1 MNDVMNLLD
10 AKLKAAFAPYPASEA
25 MTDLKDEI
33 RSNLAAAAEEKL
45 ATGMTA
51 QQAADEAWTE
61 FGPLGELLKETA
73 GESAGDEA
81 TDNADQG
88 QQAEDKPHH
97 GRNININFGQ
107 GAHGWDGDLDT
118 LDDFL
123 QQTLSAAKDGAKK
136 AMAAGS
142 AAMSAGQDAAREAAD
157 QARHAA
163 EEAATGG
170 AAAADAAREAA
181 AQTKAGAQ
189 AVAAPAKQSATAA
202 KEAAKAAQQ
211 EVVDGLDREPANV
224 LTAELADVAHV
235 VIDYPVADL
244 VVVPTDAAELTVEER
259 FSTAKPAYF
268 GTLTQA
274 GDTVTVHGGN
284 YPHSTVRVVING
296 HRFGFWAQA
305 TVRVPRSFT
314 GTLAVSTTAG
324 NVTLSDFA
332 QAVAVRLQATSGDL
346 LVARAQLA
354 SLAATTKSGDTQLET
369 VEIAGAVKVTAA
381 SGDVVL
387 HHVQAAELTAETA
400 SGDVEASEV
409 AVAGP
414 LDLSAKSGDVMV
426 NAVTSDAPASF
437 VAASG
442 DVKLTTVSS
451 KAALTASTKSGEVI
465 GETLTAPTLTLMNVN
480 GDIRAKKIAG
490 AIDATT
496 VSGDLK
502 LSLRELTGDLAVHAS
517 SGDVRVKL
525 PGETPFAFDLQT
537 GDGELRTKFG
547 QQATVTD
554 NSRHHQTGTVGA
566 APQYHV
572 TAVTSNGDLSVGLR

>member
-10 AKLKAAFAPYPASEA
+10 AKLKAAFAPYPASDA

-45 ATGMTA
+45 ATGMSA

-61 FGPLGELLKETA
+61 FGPLGDLLKETA
-73 GESAGDEA
+73 GESAGDQQ
-81 TDNADQG
+81 TDQRDQDD
-88 QQAEDKPHH
+88 DKPHH
-97 GRNININFGQ
+97 GRHININFGS
-107 GAHGWDGDLDT
+107 GARGWDGDLDT

-123 QQTLSAAKDGAKK
+123 QETLSAAKDGAQK
-136 AMAAGS
+136 AMAAGT
-142 AAMSAGQDAAREAAD
+142 AAMNAGQEAARDAAD

-163 EEAATGG
+163 EEAAAGG
-170 AAAADAAREAA
+170 AAAADAARAAA

-189 AVAAPAKQSATAA
+189 EVAAAAKQAAAAA
-202 KEAAKAAQQ
+202 KEAAKAAQK

-235 VIDYPVADL
+235 VIDYPVADI
-244 VVVPTDAAELTVEER
+244 VVLPTEASTLSVEER

-268 GTLTQA
+268 GTLNQV

-305 TVRVPRSFT
+305 TVRVPRNFT

-324 NVTLSDFA
+324 NVALRHFA
-332 QAVAVRLQATSGDL
+332 QAGAVTLQATSGDL
-346 LVARAQLA
+346 QVAQSTLA
-354 SLAATTKSGDTQLET
+354 SLTATTKSGDTALDAVTINGTAQLQ
-369 VEIAGAVKVTAA
+369 AA
-381 SGDVVL
+381 SGDVIL
-387 HHVQAAELTAETA
+387 QHVQAAELTAETA

-409 AVAGP
+409 TVAGS
-414 LDLSAKSGDVMV
+414 LALSAKSGDVV
-426 NAVTSDAPASF
+426 ANAVTSDEPASF
-437 VAASG
+437 GAASG
-442 DVKLTTVSS
+442 DVKLSAVAS
-451 KAALTASTKSGEVI
+451 KVAVTASAKSGEVI
-465 GETLTAPTLTLMNVN
+465 AETLTAPTLTLTNAN
-480 GDIRAKKIAG
+480 GDIRAKKVAG

-496 VSGDLK
+496 VSGDIK
-502 LSLRELTGDLAVHAS
+502 LSLRELTGDLAVRDS

-525 PGETPFAFDLQT
+525 PNDTPFAFELQT
-537 GDGELRTKFG
+537 GEGELRTKFG
-547 QQATVTD
+547 QAATLTE
-554 NSRHHQTGTVGA
+554 NSRHHQVGTVGS

-572 TAVTSNGDLSVGLR
+572 TAVTRNGDLSVGLR